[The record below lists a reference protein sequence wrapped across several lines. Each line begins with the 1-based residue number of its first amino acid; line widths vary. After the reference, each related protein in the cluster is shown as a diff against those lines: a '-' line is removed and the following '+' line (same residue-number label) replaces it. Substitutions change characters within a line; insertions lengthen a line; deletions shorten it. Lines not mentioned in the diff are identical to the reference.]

1 MASRDGAR
9 TASGVVSMAEWR
21 GLRLESLVTP
31 DATVVLSL
39 ADDVVGDPGPDEVI
53 VRIEAAPIN
62 PSDLGVMFA
71 SGDVGRADFGG
82 STDRSVVKVPL
93 SDGAMNA
100 VRARVGQSLPVGNE
114 GAGTVVA
121 AGSGEAARAL
131 EDRLVA
137 VSGGGMYSQLRRVR
151 VADCLPLPDG
161 ATAAEGA
168 ASFVNP
174 MTVLGMVETMRDEG
188 HRALVH
194 TAAASSLGRML
205 VRLCKEEAIPLVNV
219 VRSPE
224 QVELLR
230 KAGAEYVCDSSGHA
244 FDEEL
249 TAALKET
256 GATIAFDAVGGGSLA
271 DRILD
276 CMERAISEGAEFRRY
291 GSTVHKQ
298 VYTYGGLDMS
308 PTMLRRTY
316 GMSWGVGGWLM
327 PNFLQQARPERV
339 EEMRR
344 RVAEG
349 LTTTFATEFT
359 DTATLTEALK
369 PHMFAAYSR
378 PKTGTKFLITPNG

>member
-1 MASRDGAR
+1 
-9 TASGVVSMAEWR
+9 MAEWR

-31 DATVVLSL
+31 DATVALSL
-39 ADDVVGDPGPDEVI
+39 ADDVVRAPGPDEVI

-62 PSDLGVMFA
+62 PSDLGVIFA
-71 SGDVGRADFGG
+71 SGDVDRAEFGG
-82 STDRSVVKVPL
+82 STDRPVVKVPL

-100 VRARVGQSLPVGNE
+100 VLARVGQSLPVGNE

-121 AGSGEAARAL
+121 AGSAKSARAL
-131 EDRLVA
+131 EGRLVA
-137 VSGGGMYSQLRRVR
+137 VSGGGTYSQLRRVR

-174 MTVLGMVETMRDEG
+174 MTVLGMVETMRDED

-205 VRLCKEEAIPLVNV
+205 IRLCKEEAIPLVNV

-230 KAGAEYVCDSSGHA
+230 KAGAEYVCDSSGHG
-244 FDEEL
+244 FVEEL

-256 GATIAFDAVGGGSLA
+256 GATIAFDAVGGGRLA

-276 CMERAISEGAEFRRY
+276 CMERAISEDAEFRRY

-298 VYTYGGLDMS
+298 VYTYGSLDLS

-327 PNFLQQARPERV
+327 PNFLQRARPERV
-339 EEMRR
+339 GEMRR

-369 PHMFAAYSR
+369 PDVLAAYSR